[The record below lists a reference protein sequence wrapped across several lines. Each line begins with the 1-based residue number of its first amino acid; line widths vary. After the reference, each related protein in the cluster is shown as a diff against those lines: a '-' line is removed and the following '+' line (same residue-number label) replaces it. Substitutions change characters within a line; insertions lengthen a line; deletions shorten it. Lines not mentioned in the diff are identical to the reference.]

1 MGFPI
6 LGVLLIGKTRGM
18 PLGFDIKGPG
28 LRASEITPNTLL
40 LIGGWSAAKSRNEV
54 QLPDSG

>member
-6 LGVLLIGKTRGM
+6 LGVLPIGKTRGM
-18 PLGFDIKGPG
+18 SLGFDIKGPG

-54 QLPDSG
+54 HLPDSG